1 MHFCEVNIFD
11 FLCLQGTPSNQKNM
25 CGVVKVT
32 GAGGWGRPHL
42 SSTTTTTTTTTTI
55 TTCRQYH
62 HLCFCGHMPCAMSSV
77 SLRCGLRTAHSA
89 SPPEWRAR
97 GHLPARKGEHA
108 RARTLLACLLA
119 QLRRTP
125 SSPSEPPSL
134 HFCLSCSLPLGAYP
148 VSHRTHCYQTHLHV
162 SQVPLV

>member
-1 MHFCEVNIFD
+1 MHSSYFCEVNIFD
-11 FLCLQGTPSNQKNM
+11 FLCLQGTPSNKKNM

-32 GAGGWGRPHL
+32 GAGGGGGGHN
-42 SSTTTTTTTTTTI
+42 
-55 TTCRQYH
+55 CRLLLLLLLLLPVDKYH

-108 RARTLLACLLA
+108 RARPLLACLLA

-148 VSHRTHCYQTHLHV
+148 VSHRTHCYHTHLHV